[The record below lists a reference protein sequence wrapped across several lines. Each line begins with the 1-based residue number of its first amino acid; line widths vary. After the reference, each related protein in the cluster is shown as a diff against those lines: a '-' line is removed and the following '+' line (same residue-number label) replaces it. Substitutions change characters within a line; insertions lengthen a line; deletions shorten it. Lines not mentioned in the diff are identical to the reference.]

1 MALDPRKMRDI
12 VATANRLRIAA
23 TISADSDSDTTI
35 EHVRRCFTR
44 NETIKI
50 RIPTPDREQ
59 FHAVAERLAEQ
70 VPCEIVQWLG
80 RVVTLYRP
88 GENSDD

>member
-23 TISADSDSDTTI
+23 TISTASVSLGTV
-35 EHVRRCFTR
+35 EHVRRCFAR
-44 NETIKI
+44 SETIKI

-59 FHAVAERLAEQ
+59 FHAAAQRLAEQ
-70 VPCEIVQWLG
+70 VPCEIVQRLG

-88 GENSDD
+88 GENSDN